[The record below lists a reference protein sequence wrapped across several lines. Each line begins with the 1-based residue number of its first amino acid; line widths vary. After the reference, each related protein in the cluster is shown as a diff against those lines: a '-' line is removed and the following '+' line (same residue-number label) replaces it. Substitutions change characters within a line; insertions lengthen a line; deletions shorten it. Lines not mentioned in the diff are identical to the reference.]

1 MYVHEHAHSGTTVIE
16 LPDERRRR
24 ILEAIERDG
33 KVFAADL
40 ATAYTTSED
49 TIRRDLRELDRAGLL
64 RRVHGGAVRAAKA
77 ELPFRERVTADPKR
91 KAAIAAT
98 ACQLVKANEV
108 VLIDAGSTNLRIACA
123 LPDGHAA
130 AIVTNSPEIAVA
142 IGSLRRT
149 EVVLLGGT
157 MHPGS
162 GWVGGARTLRQIEEL
177 RPDLCLLGVC
187 SVDAQDGICASSAEE
202 AALKQ
207 SMARVSTRVA
217 AAILRERMV
226 SRGAFRVV
234 PLSAVDHLVVE
245 ADAPPE
251 MLRQIRALDEAPEIL
266 IASAVEG

>member
-1 MYVHEHAHSGTTVIE
+1 MLE

-24 ILEAIERDG
+24 IVEAVERDG

-40 ATAYTTSED
+40 AAAYTTSED

-64 RRVHGGAVRAAKA
+64 RRVHGGAVRATKA
-77 ELPFRERVTADPKR
+77 ELPFRERVGVDPKR
-91 KAAIAAT
+91 KAVLAAT

-130 AIVTNSPEIAVA
+130 AIITNSPEIAVA

-149 EVVLLGGT
+149 DVVLLGGT

-187 SVDAQDGICASSAEE
+187 SVDVQDGICASSAEE
-202 AALKQ
+202 AVLKQ
-207 SMARVSTRVA
+207 SMARVSRRVA

-226 SRGAFRVV
+226 TRAAFHVV

-245 ADAPPE
+245 ADAPQDL
-251 MLRQIRALDEAPEIL
+251 LREISALEGAPDVL
-266 IASAVEG
+266 IASAVES